1 MGDKAVYA
9 CLLQLR
15 CVADWLATNKILENR
30 DNVLLPNDDIDLDD
44 IDSDTGTFCSVGTGL
59 NTIDLNNI
67 NLGNEKF
74 DEDDP
79 ETVIH
84 IRLMAWCNR
93 YKQRKACKKDISN

>member
-1 MGDKAVYA
+1 MCDKAVYA

-15 CVADWLATNKILENR
+15 CAADWLATNKILKNH
-30 DNVLLPNDDIDLDD
+30 DNILLSNDDIDLDD

-67 NLGNEKF
+67 NLDNEKI
-74 DEDDP
+74 DEDVP

-84 IRLMAWCNR
+84 IRLMA
-93 YKQRKACKKDISN
+93 